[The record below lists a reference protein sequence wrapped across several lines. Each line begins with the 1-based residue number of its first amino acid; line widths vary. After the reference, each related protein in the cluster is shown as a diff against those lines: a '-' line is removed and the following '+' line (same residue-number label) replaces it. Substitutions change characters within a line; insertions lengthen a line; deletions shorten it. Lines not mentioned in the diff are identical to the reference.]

1 VLVVEDNVSMN
12 QFICD
17 ILRPEFDVISA
28 ANGQEGLEKA
38 ETYHPHCIISDI
50 MMPLMSGEQMVNEI
64 RNNPTLDT
72 TPIMLLTAKAD
83 DSMKYGLLQGGVQEY
98 LNKPFKTEVR
108 RNRIR
113 NQLSPLIMP
122 FRMF

>member
-1 VLVVEDNVSMN
+1 
-12 QFICD
+12 
-17 ILRPEFDVISA
+17 
-28 ANGQEGLEKA
+28 
-38 ETYHPHCIISDI
+38 

-108 RNRIR
+108 CIRIR
-113 NQLSPLIMP
+113 NQLSLIMP
-122 FRMF
+122 FRMY